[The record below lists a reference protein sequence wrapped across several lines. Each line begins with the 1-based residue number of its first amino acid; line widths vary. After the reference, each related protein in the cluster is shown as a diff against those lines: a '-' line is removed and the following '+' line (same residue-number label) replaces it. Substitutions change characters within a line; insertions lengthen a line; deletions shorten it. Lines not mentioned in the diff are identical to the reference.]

1 MFREGKVLVTGGLG
15 FMGSDFI
22 RYLLQETRFSGTV
35 VNLDLVTY
43 AANKENL
50 KEIEKDPRY
59 VFVHGD
65 ICDEKLIE
73 RLFSKYHFELIV
85 HFAAETHVDR
95 SIDQPKTFIETN
107 IIGTYTLLESL
118 RRHPK
123 TRFHLIS
130 TDEVYGDLPEHGEF
144 TEESPYAPS
153 SPYAASKAAA
163 DHLAEAYARTYDVSI
178 TISHASNNYGPHQHP
193 EKLIPKII
201 DACQKGEDITVYGS
215 GKQVRDWLHVRD
227 HSRGIFMIL
236 SYGKNGEVYNVGG
249 SNERTNLEVIHHI
262 ITQYAKTQK
271 KDPEIFRNRI
281 IHVADRPGHDFRY
294 AMDIT
299 KMRREIGWE
308 PEIDFDEGL
317 KEAIQER
324 LKK

>member
-1 MFREGKVLVTGGLG
+1 
-15 FMGSDFI
+15 
-22 RYLLQETRFSGTV
+22 
-35 VNLDLVTY
+35 
-43 AANKENL
+43 
-50 KEIEKDPRY
+50 
-59 VFVHGD
+59 
-65 ICDEKLIE
+65 
-73 RLFSKYHFELIV
+73 
-85 HFAAETHVDR
+85 
-95 SIDQPKTFIETN
+95 
-107 IIGTYTLLESL
+107 
-118 RRHPK
+118 
-123 TRFHLIS
+123 
-130 TDEVYGDLPEHGEF
+130 
-144 TEESPYAPS
+144 
-153 SPYAASKAAA
+153 
-163 DHLAEAYARTYDVSI
+163 
-178 TISHASNNYGPHQHP
+178 
-193 EKLIPKII
+193 
-201 DACQKGEDITVYGS
+201 
-215 GKQVRDWLHVRD
+215 
-227 HSRGIFMIL
+227 MIL